1 MASLGIQMLASAL
14 ALMGWAGAILGCVM
28 PLWRVTAFVG
38 STIVT
43 SQTIWEGIWMSCV
56 CQSTGQISCKP
67 YQSMLA
73 LSSDLQ
79 AARTLTVLAIL
90 TGAAGLLLAFI
101 GGKCTRFLDDAPGR
115 SKVMVVLAAG
125 GVLIAAGLLLLIP
138 SSWTAAS
145 VVSKFYSASNDAQRR
160 EMGASLYIGW
170 AASVMLI
177 LGGALLIGSSCPLR
191 PPDDDKRSGSAVRYV
206 AVRVPTGSG
215 RTAPRTPVSPP
226 ALQGSAKLPWGEGSA
241 RSEGSK
247 ALSTKSQLERP
258 GSTRSEQS
266 SALST
271 KSQLKRAAAAAADAS
286 LESVKTEGSEDAR
299 ANAVKSYL

>member
-14 ALMGWAGAILGCVM
+14 ALMGWAGAILSCVM

-191 PPDDDKRSGSAVRYV
+191 PPVDDERSASAVRYV
-206 AVRVPTGSG
+206 A
-215 RTAPRTPVSPP
+215 
-226 ALQGSAKLPWGEGSA
+226 
-241 RSEGSK
+241 
-247 ALSTKSQLERP
+247 LE
-258 GSTRSEQS
+258 
-266 SALST
+266 
-271 KSQLKRAAAAAADAS
+271 S

>member
-14 ALMGWAGAILGCVM
+14 ALMGWAGAILSCIM
-28 PLWRVTAFVG
+28 PLWRVRGFVG
-38 STIVT
+38 CTIVT
-43 SQTIWEGIWMSCV
+43 IPNVWEGIWMSCL
-56 CQSTGQISCKP
+56 CHSTGQISCEP
-67 YQSMLA
+67 YQSMQA

-138 SSWTAAS
+138 VSWTAAS
-145 VVSKFYSASNDAQRR
+145 VVSSFYNFYIFNGQRR
-160 EMGASLYIGW
+160 KMGASLYIGW

-191 PPDDDKRSGSAVRYV
+191 PPVDDERSGSAVRYV
-206 AVRVPTGSG
+206 A
-215 RTAPRTPVSPP
+215 
-226 ALQGSAKLPWGEGSA
+226 
-241 RSEGSK
+241 
-247 ALSTKSQLERP
+247 LE
-258 GSTRSEQS
+258 
-266 SALST
+266 
-271 KSQLKRAAAAAADAS
+271 S

-299 ANAVKSYL
+299 SNAV

>member
-14 ALMGWAGAILGCVM
+14 ALMGWAGAILSCVM

-191 PPDDDKRSGSAVRYV
+191 PPEAERHLGDAAEPPVEHQ
-206 AVRVPTGSG
+206 VRVGG
-215 RTAPRTPVSPP
+215 GVQHAG
-226 ALQGSAKLPWGEGSA
+226 LQIC
-241 RSEGSK
+241 SEGSK
-247 ALSTKSQLERP
+247 VKGQRVEFDTL
-258 GSTRSEQS
+258 GFRSDGGRGQR
-266 SALST
+266 SA
-271 KSQLKRAAAAAADAS
+271 RWAS
-286 LESVKTEGSEDAR
+286 GL
-299 ANAVKSYL
+299 

>member
-14 ALMGWAGAILGCVM
+14 ALMGWAGAILSCVM
-28 PLWRVTAFVG
+28 PLWRVRGFVG
-38 STIVT
+38 CTIVT
-43 SQTIWEGIWMSCV
+43 SPTIWEGIWMSCEW
-56 CQSTGQISCKP
+56 QSTGQISCKP

-73 LSSDLQ
+73 PSSDLQ

-115 SKVMVVLAAG
+115 SKVMVALAAG

-138 SSWTAAS
+138 ASWTAAS
-145 VVSKFYSASNDAQRR
+145 LVSKNNSSITMNIERR

-191 PPDDDKRSGSAVRYV
+191 PPVDDERSASAVRYV
-206 AVRVPTGSG
+206 A
-215 RTAPRTPVSPP
+215 
-226 ALQGSAKLPWGEGSA
+226 
-241 RSEGSK
+241 
-247 ALSTKSQLERP
+247 LE
-258 GSTRSEQS
+258 
-266 SALST
+266 
-271 KSQLKRAAAAAADAS
+271 S
-286 LESVKTEGSEDAR
+286 LESVKT
-299 ANAVKSYL
+299 